1 MTIFLLYSL
10 SLLQFGLWNKMKSN
24 NEESPPPPP
33 KCLSL
38 VVNRFI
44 YIHIFVISRPKV
56 RPVAWFKNRIMW
68 ITIKDGW
75 EISVWGF
82 TLKTWLQMPMALC
95 AFLRILLK
103 KVLTTGSLK
112 GFQNQNNH
120 IYPKRVQT
128 EYKQELGSL
137 RVWANFDTLNFE
149 ILKVVRELKST
160 LYRGMTTHDKIA
172 FIYTQPLKWGHVEP
186 GRCDG
191 GGWWMSL
198 SWRCHWTAVLQDVTL
213 GRSGWRRLGI
223 SPLYFLHLHCIYK
236 YLKIKTVI
244 KGTMWRKAKR

>member
-95 AFLRILLK
+95 TFLRILLK

-128 EYKQELGSL
+128 ECKQELGSL
-137 RVWANFDTLNFE
+137 RVWANFDTLNFG

-186 GRCDG
+186 GRCDVEVDG
-191 GGWWMSL
+191 CHFPDDAIGLQFCKMLPWGEVAEGDLASL
-198 SWRCHWTAVLQDVTL
+198 RF
-213 GRSGWRRLGI
+213 I
-223 SPLYFLHLHCIYK
+223 SYTCIASTSTSK
-236 YLKIKTVI
+236 
-244 KGTMWRKAKR
+244 